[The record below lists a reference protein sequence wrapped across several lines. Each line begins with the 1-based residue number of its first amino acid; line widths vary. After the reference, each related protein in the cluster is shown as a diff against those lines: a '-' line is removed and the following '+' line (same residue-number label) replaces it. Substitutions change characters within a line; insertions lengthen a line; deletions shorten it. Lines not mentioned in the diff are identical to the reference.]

1 MDLYKYYKE
10 HKDNINSSIMEIAA
24 NLATARLKD
33 THNLL
38 FEALV
43 EPEDPD
49 DSDSCTQLKEEYQDE
64 FNRYYDEEYNRL
76 ANLMKFD
83 YAEDD
88 GIAKKIKP
96 TNSMN
101 FTSIQLQ
108 QTLRQLEATM
118 PEATPQQRELLD
130 KLHRDIEENG
140 RFYEI
145 TSLTVP
151 LMREHG
157 YDVTEKDAGI
167 INAIAEKVEIGP
179 DILWGAV
186 EVWANYYGI
195 KQLENF

>member
-1 MDLYKYYKE
+1 
-10 HKDNINSSIMEIAA
+10 
-24 NLATARLKD
+24 
-33 THNLL
+33 
-38 FEALV
+38 
-43 EPEDPD
+43 
-49 DSDSCTQLKEEYQDE
+49 
-64 FNRYYDEEYNRL
+64 
-76 ANLMKFD
+76 
-83 YAEDD
+83 
-88 GIAKKIKP
+88 
-96 TNSMN
+96 MN
-101 FTSIQLQ
+101 FTSTQLQ

-130 KLHRDIEENG
+130 KLHLDIEENG

-167 INAIAEKVEIGP
+167 INAIAEKVEIDP